1 MHAVYIKGTPED
13 NEPML
18 GKDAFFYSD
27 EQAVTVHKNNET
39 EVTTICV
46 RWEPLGNFSRSDLNW
61 DND

>member
-18 GKDAFFYSD
+18 GKDAFFHSD

-46 RWEPLGNFSRSDLNW
+46 R
-61 DND
+61 